1 MQRFRKTSI
10 IFSQENS
17 FQLIAVE
24 VVLLKRT
31 TMKTQIERLARLIQF
46 HEEIMKD

>member
-1 MQRFRKTSI
+1 MQCFRNTSI
-10 IFSQENS
+10 IFSQEDS

-31 TMKTQIERLARLIQF
+31 TMTTQIGRLARLTRF
-46 HEEIMKD
+46 PEESLED